1 MYTSKLA
8 HMASLYAHRV
18 VARRTARGYA
28 THVPLSTE
36 SGASYAGLY
45 AHKGLCYTVPPMRG
59 YSESPTVTRCSAS
72 ICSVDPFQS
81 CTT

>member
-36 SGASYAGLY
+36 FRAPYAGHY
-45 AHKGLCYTVPPMRG
+45 AHKGLCYTCAAQHRVWCLVRRSLRPQGAMLHR
-59 YSESPTVTRCSAS
+59 TADARLL
-72 ICSVDPFQS
+72 
-81 CTT
+81 